1 MPGHDASVQA
11 AKPRIVVGLD
21 FGTHGTGFAY
31 SVATSARSGAGSSPR
46 ILECCAYPDH
56 PFPGYPKTLTALLY
70 RGRRATDFGYT
81 AQRKWNELSPT
92 QRMDGSHH
100 FVTGAA
106 FKLGLNDAVAAPEA
120 LPAGISAVSA
130 ASDFL
135 SLLRRFVVAH
145 LGAAVAS
152 LLGMALTSDMI
163 QWCITVPAQW
173 SDAAKASVRS
183 AAVRSGIILTPSSEL
198 LTLCLEPEAAAL
210 HAAAMRTLQIQQ
222 GDLFMVVDAG
232 GGTVDIT
239 VHEVETRAGE
249 QVLAESICAQ
259 GAYAGSTFVDSA
271 FESFYRQQVGPD
283 AFDTWKAADPASYQT
298 VKASFEAA
306 GQMKSGQLLFFTQ
319 QLLGFFD
326 AAVPK
331 IIELAL
337 SQLANVPRVAGR
349 QCNKV
354 LLVGGFA
361 ESKYLEAKLRAA
373 LQGKVTHVIVPPKP
387 HAAVLSG
394 AVICGCS
401 PELISARRSRLS
413 YGVRCSVPYVEGA
426 PGKFWNAEEMCFYS
440 DCSFCVYVEKGQRVE
455 YDEEVEYSFVPMYST
470 QTRCS
475 FELFGSDVAGLQF
488 VDRSEESSVMR
499 KAAKP
504 RIVVGLDFGTHGTG
518 FAYSVGSSQRPD
530 SPLCPR
536 VLECFTYPDHPSPGY
551 PKTLTALLY
560 SGHRAIEFGYT
571 AQKKWNELSSSQRMD
586 GSHHLVT
593 GAAFKLGLNDA
604 AAALESLPA
613 GISAV
618 TAASDFLSLFRR
630 FVVAKLGAASLSLLG
645 VSLTSDMVQWCITVP
660 AQWSDAAKASVR
672 SAAVRS
678 GFILT
683 PSSELLTLC
692 LKPEAAALHA
702 KATQALQI
710 HDGDVFM
717 VVDAGGGTVDV
728 TVHQG
733 ACAGS
738 TFVDAAFE
746 SFFRRQ
752 VPIYCAGLL

>member
-271 FESFYRQQVGPD
+271 FESFYRQQVGAE
-283 AFDTWKAADPASYQT
+283 AFDTWKLSAASSYQS
-298 VKASFEAA
+298 VKASFEAQA
-306 GQMKSGQLLFFTQ
+306 QPGALCGRLTLRHEDVES
-319 QLLGFFD
+319 FFD
-326 AAVPK
+326 AAVPR
-331 IIELAL
+331 ITELAVA
-337 SQLANVPRVAGR
+337 QLARIPQRAGR
-349 QCNKV
+349 RCNKV

-361 ESKYLEAKLRAA
+361 SSKYLERKLKAA
-373 LQGKVTHVIVPPKP
+373 LQGRVGSVIVPAKP

-401 PELISARRSRLS
+401 PGLIAARRSRLS
-413 YGVRCSVPYVEGA
+413 YGVHCAVPYVKGA
-426 PGKFWNAEEMCFYS
+426 PGRMWDEEEGRYYTNRKFLGF
-440 DCSFCVYVEKGQRVE
+440 VEKGQRMEYDQEVEHRFTPMHCDQTTGVFDLYGSDSAGVE
-455 YDEEVEYSFVPMYST
+455 Y
-470 QTRCS
+470 
-475 FELFGSDVAGLQF
+475 
-488 VDRSEESSVMR
+488 VDLATDSSVMR
-499 KAAKP
+499 KVAT
-504 RIVVGLDFGTHGTG
+504 V
-518 FAYSVGSSQRPD
+518 
-530 SPLCPR
+530 
-536 VLECFTYPDHPSPGY
+536 VLEIPLLPGVAQRSRDLMLRL
-551 PKTLTALLY
+551 KF
-560 SGHRAIEFGYT
+560 GRAEI
-571 AQKKWNELSSSQRMD
+571 
-586 GSHHLVT
+586 
-593 GAAFKLGLNDA
+593 
-604 AAALESLPA
+604 
-613 GISAV
+613 
-618 TAASDFLSLFRR
+618 
-630 FVVAKLGAASLSLLG
+630 
-645 VSLTSDMVQWCITVP
+645 CITARDRATGKDVC
-660 AQWSDAAKASVR
+660 ATAK
-672 SAAVRS
+672 
-678 GFILT
+678 F
-683 PSSELLTLC
+683 
-692 LKPEAAALHA
+692 
-702 KATQALQI
+702 
-710 HDGDVFM
+710 
-717 VVDAGGGTVDV
+717 
-728 TVHQG
+728 
-733 ACAGS
+733 
-738 TFVDAAFE
+738 AF
-746 SFFRRQ
+746 S
-752 VPIYCAGLL
+752 